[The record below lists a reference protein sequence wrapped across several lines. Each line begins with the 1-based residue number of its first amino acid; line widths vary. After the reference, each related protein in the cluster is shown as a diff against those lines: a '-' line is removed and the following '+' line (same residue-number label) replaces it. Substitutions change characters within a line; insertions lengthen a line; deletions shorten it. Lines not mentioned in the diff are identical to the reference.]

1 LRQLTKSERI
11 DEIKKLIAEAD
22 LYEHEMPDIPVLGMR
37 PAVGGRERCAR
48 PKV

>member
-22 LYEHEMPDIPVLGMR
+22 LYEHEMPDIPAFLLR
-37 PAVGGRERCAR
+37 KAAS
-48 PKV
+48 